1 MPSQYK
7 YWECK
12 DSALNEK
19 RQKKEEIRNE
29 KCEMKNLRW
38 EMTDKKTNEKH
49 KRTLRIESYAI
60 FMPSQC
66 LVSLPAGRQVVSCV
80 LCQILLFSAIAM
92 IS

>member
-1 MPSQYK
+1 MYGMPSQYK

-29 KCEMKNLRW
+29 KCEMKDLRW

-49 KRTLRIESYAI
+49 KRT
-60 FMPSQC
+60 
-66 LVSLPAGRQVVSCV
+66 
-80 LCQILLFSAIAM
+80 
-92 IS
+92 